1 MAMTFDL
8 QVLGDPAILSELVF
22 QGLVRGAMYAL
33 MGIGLSLIFG
43 ILGIVNFA
51 HGELFMLG
59 TYVMYFV
66 AAALGLPFIAGVAAA
81 GLALFVVGVAIER
94 GLVEPLRRR
103 AGRDWLLD
111 SFVLTI
117 GLMVIL
123 QNLALI
129 GFGSERRGVT
139 TLIAGSITW
148 GQVTITYERLV
159 ILALA
164 VVVVGLLAAYVKF
177 TRTGKAIRATAQHP
191 EAAQTLGIDINRIY
205 TIAFGIGAALA
216 GMAGALLISIFPA
229 FPTVGAQPVL
239 KSFAVVI
246 LGGLGNIPGAIA
258 AGFLLG
264 IVEAYAIFFMSA
276 GWQSVITPIIII
288 LVLILRP
295 QGLFSAQGERP

>member
-1 MAMTFDL
+1 MDL
-8 QVLGDPAILSELVF
+8 SLLADPAILSELVF

-43 ILGIVNFA
+43 ILGVVNFA
-51 HGELFMLG
+51 HGEFFMLG
-59 TYVMYFV
+59 TYAMYFV
-66 AAALGLPFIAGVAAA
+66 SALLGLPFLAGVAAA
-81 GLALFVVGVAIER
+81 AIGLFAVGVVIER
-94 GLVEPLRRR
+94 ALIEPLRQR

-123 QNLALI
+123 QNLALL
-129 GFGSERRGVT
+129 GFGSRRRGIT
-139 TLIAGSITW
+139 TMVEGSVVF
-148 GQVTITYERLV
+148 GDVTIAYERLA

-164 VVVVGLLAAYVKF
+164 VIIVGLLAAYIKF
-177 TRTGKAIRATAQHP
+177 TDTGKAIRATAQHP

-205 TIAFGIGAALA
+205 TVAFGIGAALA
-216 GMAGALLISIFPA
+216 GAAGALLISIFPA
-229 FPTVGAQPVL
+229 FPTVGYQPVL

-258 AGFLLG
+258 GGFLLG

-276 GWQSVITPIIII
+276 GWQSVITPLIII
-288 LVLILRP
+288 LVLVFRP
-295 QGLFSAQGERP
+295 QGLFTAQGERP

>member
-1 MAMTFDL
+1 MDL
-8 QVLGDPAILSELVF
+8 SLLLEPAILSELVF

-51 HGELFMLG
+51 HGEFFMLG
-59 TYVMYFV
+59 TYAMYFV
-66 AAALGLPFIAGVAAA
+66 AVALGLPFVAGVAAA
-81 GLALFVVGVAIER
+81 AFVLFLVGVIIER

-117 GLMVIL
+117 GLMVML

-129 GFGSERRGVT
+129 GFGSQRRGT
-139 TLIAGSITW
+139 TSLLPGSFAI
-148 GQVTITYERLV
+148 GDVIITYERLAILLLAIV
-159 ILALA
+159 I
-164 VVVVGLLAAYVKF
+164 VGLLAAYVKF

-191 EAAQTLGIDINRIY
+191 EAAQTLGIDIGRIY

-216 GMAGALLISIFPA
+216 GASGALLISIFPA
-229 FPTVGAQPVL
+229 FPTVGYQPVL

-246 LGGLGNIPGAIA
+246 LGGLGNVPGAIA

-264 IVEAYAIFFMSA
+264 IIEAYAIFFMSA
-276 GWQSVITPIIII
+276 GWQSVITPLIVI
-288 LVLILRP
+288 LILILRP
-295 QGLFSAQGERP
+295 QGLFTAQGERP

>member
-1 MAMTFDL
+1 MDL
-8 QVLGDPAILSELVF
+8 SLLTDPAILSELIF

-43 ILGIVNFA
+43 ILGVVNFA
-51 HGELFMLG
+51 HGEFFMLG
-59 TYVMYFV
+59 TYAMYFV
-66 AAALGLPFIAGVAAA
+66 AAVLGLPFLAGVAAA
-81 GLALFVVGVAIER
+81 AIVLFVVGVLVER
-94 GLVEPLRRR
+94 ALIEPLRQR

-129 GFGSERRGVT
+129 GFGSRRRGITSMVE
-139 TLIAGSITW
+139 GSVVF
-148 GQVTITYERLV
+148 GDVTITYERLA

-164 VVVVGLLAAYVKF
+164 VVIVGLLAAYIKF
-177 TRTGKAIRATAQHP
+177 TDTGKAIRATAQHP

-205 TIAFGIGAALA
+205 TVAFGIGAALA
-216 GMAGALLISIFPA
+216 GAAGALLISIFPA
-229 FPTVGAQPVL
+229 FPTVGYQPVL

-258 AGFLLG
+258 GGFVLG

-276 GWQSVITPIIII
+276 GWQSVITPLIII
-288 LVLILRP
+288 LVLVFRP
-295 QGLFSAQGERP
+295 QGLFTAQGERP

>member
-1 MAMTFDL
+1 MDPSL
-8 QVLGDPAILSELVF
+8 LLDPAILSELLF

-43 ILGIVNFA
+43 ILGIVNFS
-51 HGELFMLG
+51 HGEFFMLG
-59 TYVMYFV
+59 TYAMYFV
-66 AAALGLPFIAGVAAA
+66 AVALGLPFLLGVAAA
-81 GLALFVVGVAIER
+81 AAMLFLVGVVIER

-129 GFGSERRGVT
+129 GFGSTRRGIT
-139 TLIAGSITW
+139 TMIPGSFTV
-148 GQVTITYERLV
+148 GNVVITYERLA

-164 VVVVGLLAAYVKF
+164 VVIVGLLAAYVKY
-177 TRTGKAIRATAQHP
+177 TSMGKAIRATAQHP
-191 EAAQTLGIDINRIY
+191 EAAQTLGISVNRIY
-205 TIAFGIGAALA
+205 TIAFGIGAGLA
-216 GMAGALLISIFPA
+216 GAAGALLISIFPA
-229 FPTVGAQPVL
+229 FPTVGYQPVL

-264 IVEAYAIFFMSA
+264 IIEAYAIFFMTA
-276 GWQSVITPIIII
+276 GWQAVLTPIIII
-288 LVLILRP
+288 VVLIFRP
-295 QGLFSAQGERP
+295 QGLFTAQGERP

>member
-1 MAMTFDL
+1 MDL
-8 QVLGDPAILSELVF
+8 SLLTDPAILSELIF

-43 ILGIVNFA
+43 ILGVVNFA
-51 HGELFMLG
+51 HGEFFMLG
-59 TYVMYFV
+59 TYAMYFV
-66 AAALGLPFIAGVAAA
+66 AAVLGLPFLAGVAAA
-81 GLALFVVGVAIER
+81 AIVLFVVGVLVER
-94 GLVEPLRRR
+94 ALIEPLRQR

-123 QNLALI
+123 QNLALL
-129 GFGSERRGVT
+129 GFGSRRRGIT
-139 TLIAGSITW
+139 TMVEGSVVF
-148 GQVTITYERLV
+148 GDVTITYERLA

-164 VVVVGLLAAYVKF
+164 VVIVGLLAAYIKF
-177 TRTGKAIRATAQHP
+177 TDTGKAIRATAQHP

-205 TIAFGIGAALA
+205 TVAFGLGAALA
-216 GMAGALLISIFPA
+216 GAAGALLISIFPA
-229 FPTVGAQPVL
+229 FPTVGYQPVL

-258 AGFLLG
+258 GGFLLG

-276 GWQSVITPIIII
+276 GWQSVITPLIII
-288 LVLILRP
+288 LVLVFRP
-295 QGLFSAQGERP
+295 QGLFAAQGERP

>member
-1 MAMTFDL
+1 MALMVDL
-8 QVLGDPAILSELVF
+8 NILTDPAVLSELIF
-22 QGLVRGAMYAL
+22 QGLVRGAMYGL

-66 AAALGLPFIAGVAAA
+66 AAALGLPFVAGVAAA
-81 GLALFVVGVAIER
+81 GVVLFVVGVAIER

-103 AGRDWLLD
+103 AGRDWLMD

-129 GFGSERRGVT
+129 VFGSQRRGVT
-139 TLIAGSITW
+139 TLISGSLTF
-148 GQVTITYERLV
+148 GEVVITYERLV

-164 VVVVGLLAAYVKF
+164 CIVVGLLAAYVKF

-191 EAAQTLGIDINRIY
+191 EAAQTLGIDIDRIY
-205 TIAFGIGAALA
+205 TIAFGLGAALA
-216 GMAGALLISIFPA
+216 GMAGAMLISIFPA
-229 FPTVGAQPVL
+229 FPNVGAQPVL

-258 AGFLLG
+258 GGFLLG
-264 IVEAYAIFFMSA
+264 IVEAYAVFFMSA
-276 GWQSVITPIIII
+276 GWQNVITPIIIV
-288 LVLILRP
+288 LVLIFRP
-295 QGLFSAQGERP
+295 QGLFATQGERP

>member
-1 MAMTFDL
+1 
-8 QVLGDPAILSELVF
+8 
-22 QGLVRGAMYAL
+22 
-33 MGIGLSLIFG
+33 
-43 ILGIVNFA
+43 
-51 HGELFMLG
+51 MLG
-59 TYVMYFV
+59 AYVMYYV
-66 AAALGLPFIAGVAAA
+66 AAALGLPFVVGVAAA
-81 GLALFVVGVAIER
+81 GAALFVAGVLIER

-129 GFGSERRGVT
+129 AFGSERRGVT
-139 TLIAGSITW
+139 TLIPGSLDFGEIT
-148 GQVTITYERLV
+148 VTYERLV
-159 ILALA
+159 ILGLA
-164 VVVVGLLAAYVKF
+164 IVVVALLAAYVKF

-191 EAAQTLGIDINRIY
+191 EAAQTLGIDINKIY
-205 TIAFGIGAALA
+205 TIAFGIGASLA
-216 GMAGALLISIFPA
+216 GMAGAMLISIFPA

-264 IVEAYAIFFMSA
+264 IVEAYAFFFMSA
-276 GWQSVITPIIII
+276 GWQSVITPIIIV
-288 LVLILRP
+288 LVLIFRP
-295 QGLFSAQGERP
+295 QGLFTAQGERP

>member
-1 MAMTFDL
+1 MDL
-8 QVLGDPAILSELVF
+8 SLLADPAILSELIF

-43 ILGIVNFA
+43 ILGVVNFA
-51 HGELFMLG
+51 HGEFFMLG

-66 AAALGLPFIAGVAAA
+66 AAALGLPFVAGVAAA
-81 GLALFVVGVAIER
+81 AIVLFVVGVLIER
-94 GLVEPLRRR
+94 ALLEPLRRR

-123 QNLALI
+123 QNLALL
-129 GFGSERRGVT
+129 GFGSRRRGVT
-139 TLIAGSITW
+139 AMVEGSMVV
-148 GQVTITYERLV
+148 GDVTITYERLA

-164 VVVVGLLAAYVKF
+164 VVIVGLLAAYIRF
-177 TRTGKAIRATAQHP
+177 SATGKAIRATAQHP

-205 TIAFGIGAALA
+205 TVAFGIGAALA
-216 GMAGALLISIFPA
+216 GAAGALLISIFPA
-229 FPTVGAQPVL
+229 FPTVGYQPVL

-246 LGGLGNIPGAIA
+246 LGGLGSIPGAIA
-258 AGFLLG
+258 GGFVLG

-276 GWQSVITPIIII
+276 GWQSVLTPLIII
-288 LVLILRP
+288 LVLVFRP
-295 QGLFSAQGERP
+295 QGLFTAQGERP

>member
-1 MAMTFDL
+1 MDL
-8 QVLGDPAILSELVF
+8 ALLADPAILSELIF

-43 ILGIVNFA
+43 ILGVVNFA
-51 HGELFMLG
+51 HGEFFMLG
-59 TYVMYFV
+59 TYAMYYV
-66 AAALGLPFIAGVAAA
+66 SAVLGLPFLAGIAAA
-81 GLALFVVGVAIER
+81 AMMLFVVGVLIER
-94 GLVEPLRRR
+94 GLIEPLRKR

-123 QNLALI
+123 QNLALL
-129 GFGSERRGVT
+129 GFGSRRRGIT
-139 TLIAGSITW
+139 TMIEGSLTF
-148 GQVTITYERLV
+148 GDVVITYERLA

-164 VVVVGLLAAYVKF
+164 VVIVGLLAAYIKL
-177 TRTGKAIRATAQHP
+177 TDTGKAIRATAQHP

-216 GMAGALLISIFPA
+216 GAAGALLISIFPA
-229 FPTVGAQPVL
+229 FPNVGYQPVL

-258 AGFLLG
+258 GGFVLG

-276 GWQSVITPIIII
+276 GWQSVITPLIIV
-288 LVLILRP
+288 LVLIFRP

>member
-1 MAMTFDL
+1 MDL
-8 QVLGDPAILSELVF
+8 SLLTDPGILSELVF

-43 ILGIVNFA
+43 ILGVVNFA
-51 HGELFMLG
+51 HGEFFMLG
-59 TYVMYFV
+59 TYAMYYV
-66 AAALGLPFIAGVAAA
+66 SAVLGLPFLAGVAVAA
-81 GLALFVVGVAIER
+81 LALFLVGVLVER
-94 GLVEPLRRR
+94 GLIEPLRKR

-117 GLMVIL
+117 GLMVVL
-123 QNLALI
+123 QNLALL
-129 GFGSERRGVT
+129 GFGSRRRGIT
-139 TLIAGSITW
+139 TMVEGSVVI
-148 GQVTITYERLV
+148 GDVTITYERLA

-164 VVVVGLLAAYVKF
+164 IVIVGLLAAYIKL
-177 TRTGKAIRATAQHP
+177 TDTGKAIRATAQHP

-216 GMAGALLISIFPA
+216 GAAGALLISIFPA
-229 FPTVGAQPVL
+229 FPTVGYQPVL

-258 AGFLLG
+258 GGFLLG

-276 GWQSVITPIIII
+276 GWQSVITPLIII
-288 LVLILRP
+288 LVLIFRP
-295 QGLFSAQGERP
+295 QGLFTAQGERP

>member
-1 MAMTFDL
+1 MDL
-8 QVLGDPAILSELVF
+8 SMLLEPAILSELVF

-51 HGELFMLG
+51 HGEFFMLG
-59 TYVMYFV
+59 TYAMYFV
-66 AAALGLPFIAGVAAA
+66 AVALGLPFLLGVAAA
-81 GLALFVVGVAIER
+81 AAILFLIGVLIER
-94 GLVEPLRRR
+94 GLIEPLRRR

-123 QNLALI
+123 QNLALL
-129 GFGSERRGVT
+129 GFGSTRRGIT
-139 TLIAGSITW
+139 TMLPGSLTI
-148 GQVTITYERLV
+148 GDVVITYERLA

-164 VVVVGLLAAYVKF
+164 IVIVGLLAAYIKF
-177 TRTGKAIRATAQHP
+177 SRTGKAIRATAQHA
-191 EAAQTLGIDINRIY
+191 EAAQTLGIDIGRIY

-216 GMAGALLISIFPA
+216 GAAGALLISIFPA
-229 FPTVGAQPVL
+229 FPNVGFQPVL

-276 GWQSVITPIIII
+276 GWQAVLTPIIII
-288 LVLILRP
+288 LVLIVRP
-295 QGLFSAQGERP
+295 QGLFTAQGERP